1 MMFHR
6 IISLM
11 LLVAFVVVSGAAAVH
26 VHEHHESA
34 TTVLTAQADDG
45 GSSSECGL
53 CHVTKERA
61 VHTTHH
67 LDAYS
72 TTVSTLQ
79 QPLVANLVSDRC
91 PLRIAGRAP
100 PGR

>member
-1 MMFHR
+1 
-6 IISLM
+6 M

-26 VHEHHESA
+26 VHEDHEIA
-34 TTVLTAQADDG
+34 NTVLTSQAEDDAT
-45 GSSSECGL
+45 STSDCGL

-67 LDAYS
+67 LDAHF
-72 TTVSTLQ
+72 TTASTLQ

-100 PGR
+100 PGG